1 MAEVLAI
8 KPAVADGPV
17 LVSRDKGVLRL
28 TLASP
33 PANALS
39 LATMAAL
46 QAEFDRVKDD
56 KSVRVIILAASG
68 KVFC

>member
-1 MAEVLAI
+1 MAEVVAI

-39 LATMAAL
+39 LATMA
-46 QAEFDRVKDD
+46 
-56 KSVRVIILAASG
+56 
-68 KVFC
+68 